1 MLWRRALLFT
11 LIGLNLFL
19 LYGFFLG
26 NDGLFTYLELKEQYR
41 DLTSILEK
49 THGKC
54 IDLSQEIRWLKS
66 DREFIEKMTRNKMNY
81 LKQNE
86 ILYIFPQSSET
97 TEQGR
102 AGRDLES

>member
-1 MLWRRALLFT
+1 MLWRRALILM
-11 LIGLNLFL
+11 LVGLNLFL

-26 NDGLFTYLELKEQYR
+26 NDGLFAYLELKEQYTA
-41 DLTSILEK
+41 LTAVLDK

-81 LKQNE
+81 LKHNE
-86 ILYIFPQSSET
+86 ILYIFPQASKT

-102 AGRDLES
+102 TDRDFKS